1 MKISLVVCT
10 KNRAEQL
17 RNCLDYVAKIKC
29 LFEWELIIVNNA
41 STDHTDAV
49 LEEFSEK
56 TSLVFR
62 TIYEP
67 SPGTGFARNTG
78 WRLACGKYVAF
89 IDDDCYPKE
98 DYLTEVIN
106 CLDEGPWGF
115 VGGRVLL
122 FDPTYY
128 PITIQTSEARKEYE
142 AFSFI
147 AAGEIHGANFAF
159 RKQALE
165 VVKGF
170 DPRFG
175 AGTAYPCEDVDVLA
189 RILGVGWAGIYDP
202 RPVVHHHH
210 RRKSD
215 AVPKLIA
222 AYDRGRGA
230 YYAKCM
236 MNSNLRRRYGF
247 NWLKTIRHQSV
258 VTTQREL
265 VAAVRY
271 SLMWLA
277 IKLKR

>member
-1 MKISLVVCT
+1 M
-10 KNRAEQL
+10 
-17 RNCLDYVAKIKC
+17 
-29 LFEWELIIVNNA
+29 
-41 STDHTDAV
+41 
-49 LEEFSEK
+49 
-56 TSLVFR
+56 
-62 TIYEP
+62 
-67 SPGTGFARNTG
+67 
-78 WRLACGKYVAF
+78 
-89 IDDDCYPKE
+89 
-98 DYLTEVIN
+98 
-106 CLDEGPWGF
+106 
-115 VGGRVLL
+115 
-122 FDPTYY
+122 
-128 PITIQTSEARKEYE
+128 
-142 AFSFI
+142 
-147 AAGEIHGANFAF
+147 
-159 RKQALE
+159 
-165 VVKGF
+165 
-170 DPRFG
+170 
-175 AGTAYPCEDVDVLA
+175 LA